1 MTDDDQPIG
10 ALLSRRDAI
19 RLLAAT
25 GVVFGAA
32 DRLNAQSAG
41 GACVVRPELEEGP
54 YFVDARA
61 VRSDVRVDSS
71 TGTISAGVPVQLSF
85 TLAGLANG
93 RCAPLRD
100 AAVHIWQCDAVGEY
114 SGVSGPGQRSSEGER
129 DFLRGVQRTD
139 ASGVARFTTIYPGWY
154 PGRAVHTHFKI
165 RATGLDG
172 QPYEFTS
179 QLFYPDELTDRIHAE
194 RPYQQHG
201 RRDRTNVRDGIFRNG
216 GEQLLLQPAKQA
228 SGSYQGTLAIA
239 LDLSDTATGRTD
251 GRMRGRRTRP

>member
-1 MTDDDQPIG
+1 MRDDDRHVG
-10 ALLSRRDAI
+10 TLLSRRDAI

-25 GVVFGAA
+25 GIALGAT
-32 DRLNAQSAG
+32 DLVNAQNVG

-54 YFVDARA
+54 YFVDGRI
-61 VRSDVRVDSS
+61 VRSDVRADSS
-71 TGTISAGVPVQLSF
+71 TGIVSTGAPLQLSF
-85 TLAGLANG
+85 TLAALTNS
-93 RCAPLRD
+93 RCVPLRD
-100 AAVHIWQCDAVGEY
+100 AAVHIWQCDADGEY
-114 SGVSGPGQRSSEGER
+114 SGVSGRGQGRSDSGR

-194 RPYQQHG
+194 RAYQAHG
-201 RRDRTNVRDGIFRNG
+201 RRDVTNARDGIFRNG

-228 SGSYQGTLAIA
+228 NGSYQGTLAIA
-239 LDLSDTATGRTD
+239 LDLSDTATGRAD
-251 GRMRGRRTRP
+251 GRMRGRRPRP